1 MICKYR
7 QWRISRAVDAGHPLS
22 AWLRRHVATC
32 PQCAAHHDEQ
42 RQVAAALTRAG
53 EHTPEAPPF
62 LRDRVMNAVAVEE
75 APRAEWLMPNWAKA
89 VAGAAMVAMLAWVL
103 ATRPGEQPAPKTTE
117 KENPALIVQ
126 QAQADSSKTKTGLPT
141 VPKPHVENALTQLG
155 GSFTKPYTSELQN
168 LKNDLAGTRDFL
180 GDRLAGLSLVGF
192 DTK

>member
-7 QWRISRAVDAGHPLS
+7 QWRISRAVDASHPLS

-32 PQCAAHHDEQ
+32 PQCAAHHEEQ

-53 EHTPEAPPF
+53 EHTPDAPPF
-62 LRDRVMNAVAVEE
+62 LKECIMNAVAAEE

-89 VAGAAMVAMLAWVL
+89 VTGAAMVAMLVWAL
-103 ATRPGEQPAPKTTE
+103 ATRPGEQPAPKTAE
-117 KENPALIVQ
+117 PPSAPIVQ
-126 QAQADSSKTKTGLPT
+126 QAQANTPKLPT

-155 GSFTKPYTSELQN
+155 ISFTEPYTSELQN
-168 LKNDLAGTRDFL
+168 LKNDLADTRDFL

>member
-22 AWLRRHVATC
+22 AWLRRHVAAC
-32 PQCAAHHDEQ
+32 PECAVHHEEQ

-53 EHTPEAPPF
+53 EHMPEAPPF
-62 LRDRVMNAVAVEE
+62 LRDRIMNAVTAEE

-89 VAGAAMVAMLAWVL
+89 VAGAAMVAMLVWTL
-103 ATRPGEQPAPKTTE
+103 AMRPGEQSAPKTTG
-117 KENPALIVQ
+117 KKIPAPIVQ
-126 QAQADSSKTKTGLPT
+126 QAQAIPSKTKTKLPT

-180 GDRLAGLSLVGF
+180 GDRLAVLSLVRF

>member
-22 AWLRRHVATC
+22 AWLRRHVAAC
-32 PQCAAHHDEQ
+32 PECAAHHEEQ

-53 EHTPEAPPF
+53 EHMPEAPPF
-62 LRDRVMNAVAVEE
+62 LRDRIMNAVAAEE

-89 VAGAAMVAMLAWVL
+89 VTGTAMVAMLVWVL
-103 ATRPGEQPAPKTTE
+103 ASRPGEQPAPKTTE
-117 KENPALIVQ
+117 KKIPAPIVQ
-126 QAQADSSKTKTGLPT
+126 QAQANTPKLPA

-155 GSFTKPYTSELQN
+155 ISFTEPYTSELQN
-168 LKNDLAGTRDFL
+168 LKNDLADTRDFL

-192 DTK
+192 DTE

>member
-7 QWRISRAVDAGHPLS
+7 QWRISRAVDAGHPLP

-32 PQCAAHHDEQ
+32 PECAAHHEEQ

-53 EHTPEAPPF
+53 EHMPEAPPF
-62 LRDRVMNAVAVEE
+62 LRDRIMNAVAAEE
-75 APRAEWLMPNWAKA
+75 APRDEWLMPNWAKA
-89 VAGAAMVAMLAWVL
+89 VTGAAMVAVLMWAL
-103 ATRPGEQPAPKTTE
+103 ATRPGEQPAPKTTG
-117 KENPALIVQ
+117 KKIPAPIVQ
-126 QAQADSSKTKTGLPT
+126 QAQAIPSKTKTKLPT

-180 GDRLAGLSLVGF
+180 GDRLAVLSLVRF

>member
-7 QWRISRAVDAGHPLS
+7 QWRISRAVDASHPLS

-32 PQCAAHHDEQ
+32 SECAAYHEEQ
-42 RQVAAALTRAG
+42 RQVAVALTRAG
-53 EHTPEAPPF
+53 EHMPEAPPF
-62 LRDRVMNAVAVEE
+62 LKDRIMNAVTAEE

-89 VAGAAMVAMLAWVL
+89 VAGAAMVAMLVWTL
-103 ATRPGEQPAPKTTE
+103 AMRPGEQSAPKTTG
-117 KENPALIVQ
+117 KKIPAPIVQ
-126 QAQADSSKTKTGLPT
+126 QAQAIPSKTKTKLPT

-168 LKNDLAGTRDFL
+168 LKNDLADTRDFL
-180 GDRLAGLSLVGF
+180 GDRLAVLSLVRF